1 MGFTIALI
9 LIVLVF
15 ILILILHFTKKNC
28 NLSIKEPRLRFK
40 ISNNNLTI
48 KGEKLM
54 VLMTSVQFVE
64 ITLEPKDL
72 RGNPAP
78 VENIVWESSDPTML
92 QVVPDETNPAKVR
105 VNALGPVGTA
115 QVNVSAD
122 VNMDP
127 EVVQSLSDFVA
138 FEIRVAFAANLGM
151 FVSEPQ
157 DQEID

>member
-1 MGFTIALI
+1 MC
-9 LIVLVF
+9 LVIIF
-15 ILILILHFTKKNC
+15 ILVIIILLQKLKENSILKHKH
-28 NLSIKEPRLRFK
+28 LRFK
-40 ISNNNLTI
+40 IHNNNLI
-48 KGEKLM
+48 IEGEKLM

-64 ITLEPKDL
+64 VTLEPKDL

-92 QVVPDETNPAKVR
+92 QVVPDEINPAKVR
-105 VNALGPVGTA
+105 INALGPVGTA

-127 EVVQSLSDFVA
+127 EVVQSLSDFIA
-138 FEIRVAFAANLGM
+138 FEIRVAFASTLGM
-151 FVSEPQ
+151 SITEPQ